1 MNDEY
6 YMRLAL
12 ELALKGLGKVNP
24 NPLVGAVIVK
34 DHEIIGEGYHKKYGG
49 LHAER
54 NALLN
59 CTKSPSGATMY
70 VTLEPCCHY
79 GKTPPCTEAI
89 IEHNISKVVIG
100 TLDPNAKVS
109 GKGVEYLIQA
119 GIEVVVGT
127 LEEQCKEI
135 NKVFFHFVTTQKP
148 FVVMKYA
155 MTMDGKIATAAGES
169 KWITG
174 DLARRRV
181 HHDRNRYSAI
191 MVGVGTVLSDNP
203 LLTCRVMYGI
213 NPIRIVCDSN
223 LITPLECN
231 VIQTAKTIP
240 TIIATTVRDQRAHKK
255 YVNYGCKI
263 LPVSKKDNSVDLEEL
278 MVKLGELEID
288 SILLEGGATLNFSAL
303 NRGIVNKVE
312 CYIAPKIFGGHGAKT
327 PVGGVGFSKI
337 SEAVQ
342 LKHSKIINV
351 GDDFLIESEVEATCL
366 QE

>member
-109 GKGVEYLIQA
+109 GKGVEYLIQS

-223 LITPLECN
+223 LITPL
-231 VIQTAKTIP
+231 
-240 TIIATTVRDQRAHKK
+240 
-255 YVNYGCKI
+255 
-263 LPVSKKDNSVDLEEL
+263 
-278 MVKLGELEID
+278 
-288 SILLEGGATLNFSAL
+288 
-303 NRGIVNKVE
+303 
-312 CYIAPKIFGGHGAKT
+312 
-327 PVGGVGFSKI
+327 
-337 SEAVQ
+337 
-342 LKHSKIINV
+342 
-351 GDDFLIESEVEATCL
+351 
-366 QE
+366 